1 MTSPVSFVTTKD
13 SSSRNQSDCVGIST
27 SVDVFGTRSVTG
39 VCVAFVIVFLDP
51 AFHIRADRN
60 DAVSLVQCG
69 IESVLHE
76 FSGESS
82 AAVVFFDHGLYKDP
96 LLCAVGCFVVSIYFS
111 TCNSSRIIDDHADVP
126 ILLKKFWVAC
136 GWSGHLVL
144 LAACNRW
151 WVLSWLHRYRRQ
163 CWRR

>member
-1 MTSPVSFVTTKD
+1 AS
-13 SSSRNQSDCVGIST
+13 
-27 SVDVFGTRSVTG
+27 
-39 VCVAFVIVFLDP
+39 VIVFLDP

-76 FSGESS
+76 FSGETS
-82 AAVVFFDHGLYKDP
+82 AAVDFFDHGLYKDP
-96 LLCAVGCFVVSIYFS
+96 LLCAVGGIVVSIYFS
-111 TCNSSRIIDDHADVP
+111 TCNSSRSIDNHADVHV
-126 ILLKKFWVAC
+126 LRKKFWGAC

-144 LAACNRW
+144 LAACYRW
-151 WVLSWLHRYRRQ
+151 CVLSWRHRYRRQ